1 MQPGKGRVASTC
13 SGACRVKLHRE
24 EQLREE
30 LRWEKHVGD
39 ATVELE
45 EELREEQE
53 FYYDRAGHGLTVAGS
68 TCSGMSTAI
77 TTGA

>member
-1 MQPGKGRVASTC
+1 MVSGSVVQPGKGRVASTC
-13 SGACRVKLHRE
+13 SGGVHVKLHRE
-24 EQLREE
+24 EQVREE

-53 FYYDRAGHGLTVAGS
+53 SS
-68 TCSGMSTAI
+68 TTKQDAD
-77 TTGA
+77 